1 MNWTALR
8 KTLTP
13 SLNGLGLFLLVGL
26 ITFLFVAVL
35 VGLVF
40 GISHLLTYLF
50 GKVVARWILGL
61 CGLAF
66 YGYIL
71 IIEPLIDRYERI
83 KYDLERQNNR

>member
-13 SLNGLGLFLLVGL
+13 NLDGLGLLLLVGP
-26 ITFLFVAVL
+26 VL
-35 VGLVF
+35 VGLVL
-40 GISHLLTYLF
+40 GISHLLIYLF
-50 GKVVARWILGL
+50 GKVVAGWILGL

-71 IIEPLIDRYERI
+71 IIDPLIDRYERI